1 MSPVT
6 PTIPLAVHGTVAIS
20 TTGLSLFIPGVIT
33 ILSPVFRGIAFTLT
47 RFFPKNPILPNARL
61 GALTPGPPGLPLP
74 VNPVAAEIILRC
86 SLTIRT
92 LRTPL
97 LPFAGV
103 EIVLARAVQ
112 TLSGV
117 LSWCGARG
125 TFNTGQPVV
134 GVTDIVQELAGGTA
148 ESLCAGPGTLRT
160 LETALGVGV
169 EDVVGR
175 TAVQAL
181 AGVGGIWP
189 KTVLTADFTA
199 RGVEAGLT
207 LWTD

>member
-47 RFFPKNPILPNARL
+47 RFFPKNSILPNARL

-92 LRTPL
+92 LRTPRL
-97 LPFAGV
+97 QSAGV
-103 EIVLARAVQ
+103 EIVLAGAVQ

-117 LSWCGARG
+117 LVWCEASL
-125 TFNTGQPVV
+125 TSLTGSPVV
-134 GVTDIVQELAGGTA
+134 RVTDTVQELAGGTA
-148 ESLCAGPGTLRT
+148 ESLSAGPGTIRT
-160 LETALGVGV
+160 LETALGVVV
-169 EDVVGR
+169 EDVVR
-175 TAVQAL
+175 QTAVQAL
-181 AGVGGIWP
+181 AGVGGVWP
-189 KTVLTADFTA
+189 QTVLTADFTA

>member
-1 MSPVT
+1 MSPMT
-6 PTIPLAVHGTVAIS
+6 PTIPLAVHGTVAVS

-92 LRTPL
+92 LRTPRL
-97 LPFAGV
+97 QSAGV
-103 EIVLARAVQ
+103 EIVLAGAVQ

-117 LSWCGARG
+117 LVWCEASL
-125 TFNTGQPVV
+125 TSLTGSPVV
-134 GVTDIVQELAGGTA
+134 RVTDTVQELAGGTA
-148 ESLCAGPGTLRT
+148 ESLSAGPGTIRT
-160 LETALGVGV
+160 LETALGVVV
-169 EDVVGR
+169 EDVVRR

-181 AGVGGIWP
+181 AGVSGVWP
-189 KTVLTADFTA
+189 QTVLTADIIA

>member
-1 MSPVT
+1 VD
-6 PTIPLAVHGTVAIS
+6 
-20 TTGLSLFIPGVIT
+20 
-33 ILSPVFRGIAFTLT
+33 
-47 RFFPKNPILPNARL
+47 
-61 GALTPGPPGLPLP
+61 
-74 VNPVAAEIILRC
+74 
-86 SLTIRT
+86 
-92 LRTPL
+92 
-97 LPFAGV
+97 
-103 EIVLARAVQ
+103 
-112 TLSGV
+112 
-117 LSWCGARG
+117 
-125 TFNTGQPVV
+125 TGQHVV
-134 GVTDIVQELAGGTA
+134 RVTDTVQEVAGGTA